1 MILTVEPLNKMTPTE
16 DEAFWASFEAEL
28 AHDDGAEAARH
39 LAAGNPIYF
48 CEPDTPENLVIKE
61 YPDGRRELVSFD
73 LDGEKVVRTAA

>member
-1 MILTVEPLNKMTPTE
+1 MILTVETLNKMTPTE

>member
-1 MILTVEPLNKMTPTE
+1 LSWTAVGAKLKS
-16 DEAFWASFEAEL
+16 WAAFEAEL
-28 AHDDGAEAARH
+28 AHDDGAEAARR

-48 CEPDTPENLVIKE
+48 CESDTPDHLVIKE